1 MGTRVE
7 LKVAYLVNQYPAVSH
22 SFIRREIAALESQG
36 IEVVR
41 FSVRPPPAALVDPGD
56 IAEERKTRVLLRGG
70 PWPLLAAWVRGA
82 LVAPAAWVRA
92 LAAAIRMGRR
102 SDRGILR
109 HVVYMAEACLLLRW
123 LRAEG
128 KVSHLHAHFGTNS
141 AAVAMLVRLLGGP
154 SYSFTVHGP
163 EEFDHPMELSLGEK
177 VERAAAVVAVSDF
190 GRSQIYRWI
199 PVEHWAKVHVVR
211 CGVDAAFLEAG
222 PQPIADNRRLV
233 CVGRLAE
240 QKGQLLIL
248 EALAGLAAE
257 GVELE
262 LVLAGDGQLRP
273 KIEARLRELAL
284 GARVRI
290 TGWISNAT
298 VRDELLG
305 ARVLLLP
312 SFAEG
317 LPVVLMEA
325 LALGRPAITTY
336 VAGIPELVENGRSGW
351 LIPAGSVE
359 AMKGAIRQAIGTS
372 VEDLTRMGKAGAEAA
387 AQRHDA
393 NREAARLGAL
403 FRQVVSGVSPSRSIS
418 GSIAA
423 DPRPAPGVDPDVPE
437 KAAAV

>member
-1 MGTRVE
+1 VE

-36 IEVVR
+36 IEVAR

-56 IAEERKTRVLLRGG
+56 IAEERKTRVLLSGG
-70 PWPLLAAWVRGA
+70 PLPLLGAWLRGA
-82 LVAPAAWVRA
+82 LGAPAAWVRA

-102 SDRGILR
+102 SERGILR
-109 HVVYMAEACLLLRW
+109 HVVYMAEACLLLQW

-141 AAVAMLVRLLGGP
+141 AAVAMLTRLLGGP

-177 VERAAAVVAVSDF
+177 IERAAAVVAVSDF

-199 PVEHWAKVHVVR
+199 PVEHWSKVHVVR
-211 CGVDAAFLEAG
+211 CGVDATFLEAG

-248 EALAGLAAE
+248 EALAGLAAD

-262 LVLAGDGQLRP
+262 LVLAGDGHLRP
-273 KIEARLRELAL
+273 EIEARLRELAL
-284 GARVRI
+284 VDRVRI

-298 VRDELLG
+298 VRQELLG

-336 VAGIPELVENGRSGW
+336 VAGIPELVENGKSGW
-351 LIPAGSVE
+351 LIPAGSVD
-359 AMKGAIRQAIGTS
+359 AMKCAIREALATT
-372 VEDLTRMGKAGAEAA
+372 VEDLTRMGSAGARAVAE
-387 AQRHDA
+387 RHDA
-393 NREAARLGAL
+393 TREAARMAIL
-403 FRQVVSGVSPSRSIS
+403 FRAVVGGIAPPTRPPGSVSE
-418 GSIAA
+418 GL
-423 DPRPAPGVDPDVPE
+423 APGPEIDP
-437 KAAAV
+437 AVGKNLLAV

>member
-1 MGTRVE
+1 MGRRVE

-22 SFIRREIAALESQG
+22 SFIRREIAGLESQG

-70 PWPLLAAWVRGA
+70 PLPLLSAWVRGA
-82 LVAPAAWVRA
+82 IGGPAAWTRA
-92 LAAAIRMGRR
+92 LGAAIRMGRR
-102 SDRGILR
+102 SDRGVLR
-109 HVVYMAEACLLLRW
+109 HVVYMAEACLLLQW
-123 LRAEG
+123 LRSEG
-128 KVSHLHAHFGTNS
+128 QVSHLHAHFGTNS
-141 AAVAMLVRLLGGP
+141 AAVAMMTRLLGGP

-177 VERAAAVVAVSDF
+177 IERAAAVVAVSDF
-190 GRSQIYRWI
+190 GRSQLYRWI
-199 PVEHWAKVHVVR
+199 PVEQWSKVNVVR

-248 EALAGLAAE
+248 EALAGLVAE
-257 GVELE
+257 GVEVE
-262 LVLAGDGQLRP
+262 LVLAGDGPLRP
-273 KIEARLRELAL
+273 KVEARLRELGL
-284 GARVRI
+284 VDRVRI

-298 VRDELLG
+298 VREELLG

-351 LIPAGSVE
+351 LIPAGSVD
-359 AMKGAIRQAIGTS
+359 AMKGAIREALAAS
-372 VEDLTRMGKAGAEAA
+372 VEELTRMGKAGAEAA

-393 NREAARLGAL
+393 SREAARLGAL
-403 FRQVVSGVSPSRSIS
+403 FRQAVGGLAPTGPAA
-418 GSIAA
+418 GSASA
-423 DPRPAPGVDPDVPE
+423 DLRPAPGVDADVAA